1 MADIA
6 GEFIIE
12 KDASPSSEGEES
24 SVSSSDS
31 TSHPHPIFPSIN
43 RHNLRFFSSLCVDP
57 KNVSII
63 NQDSDETVHLLV
75 RRHWITNLLWVLSVL
90 VLSFV
95 PILIPLF
102 LHEFEFI
109 KFSSST
115 IISGLLLYYL
125 AIFGY
130 CILKFAEW
138 YFHVGLV
145 TNKRIVDVDLA
156 NILTKNVAETDIKQV
171 EDVTFIQKGIIQSL
185 FNFGNVFIQTEAVV
199 ANFEFDRIPFP
210 SQVAEIVS
218 QLSQHHKR
226 GGRS

>member
-1 MADIA
+1 MAELT
-6 GEFIIE
+6 GEFIID
-12 KDASPSSEGEES
+12 KDTTPSSEEEVS
-24 SVSSSDS
+24 SAQSSDS
-31 TSHPHPIFPSIN
+31 HSHPIYPGIN

-57 KNVSII
+57 KNISII

-75 RRHWITNLLWVLSVL
+75 RRHWITNLLWILSIF
-90 VLSFV
+90 VLSFI

-109 KFSSST
+109 RFSPTT

-125 AIFGY
+125 ALFGY

-171 EDVTFIQKGIIQSL
+171 EDVTFVQNGIIQSL

-218 QLSQHHKR
+218 QLAQHHKR